1 METNL
6 RNESRWRFTSL
17 GGVHRCLMLLVSAF
31 LVLFVNGSI
40 ANSPQGEL
48 REKSQQPTSQPKA
61 NESEGTDE
69 PVSTIVTETLEDGS
83 LSAVVTIVGDA
94 GQLSTLIT
102 EDLRTKIKKLKVSG
116 NITGPDILLIR
127 QMCCALTYEEE
138 NQGVT
143 YPFVGILS
151 YLDLTDAVIVQDYR
165 SYESLSWYYTEGNV
179 IGNCMFRKSIL
190 ETIYLPTMVKSIN
203 YAAFNDCSFLLDVH
217 FTGPKAPEWNLNY
230 KYRLDV
236 YVPGDCMEQYEA
248 KYGQYDGRYISIISG
263 PDFGVVNETI
273 NVSVAGEAYSQLTN
287 PEKTC
292 SLKVKGTV
300 NEWDMIRLGELVK
313 NYFLTELDLSEAS
326 IVSSDGTVVDALN
339 NQLNYDLRTL
349 DVFVLPNSIKELS
362 EDAMRY
368 ISYMGNF
375 SVTANNPNFKYVDN
389 VLYSADGKK
398 LVYLNCNIRK
408 EVFNIPEG
416 TESIGPFALRFANV
430 DVVNCPSSLRTI
442 ENHGLYN
449 CRAKYINLNQGVQTL
464 GDWCLAAIN
473 NLKTLE
479 IPEGIS
485 KISNYAFSNSSIV
498 KIKLPSTVSCIADN
512 AFYYCRSLKAV
523 EIKASAVPTIEEN
536 TFRNVTVD
544 NVTLYVGTGMK
555 ESYNAAD
562 YWNVFTNVVEG
573 SAPSMGIAKDELA
586 ILKSLYDKT
595 DGSNWRSKWNVDW
608 NKEIFSLNGIYT
620 EEKEDGLYHVTRISM
635 SSNNLSGELPADLFD
650 LPYLT
655 DLYLSNNQLTGDI
668 GKLFEGRTPKATAL
682 STVTLYNNQ
691 FEGDLYPFASALKGL
706 QSLDI
711 DYNNLTDMSQAL
723 PSNINDFCAGSQFSG
738 NLDEAPLVENV
749 NFSTVRLSD
758 FTQPF
763 GTYNINTR
771 EFESPQSAYV
781 SIEQQ
786 EGENMY
792 SYRILSIKDGIPEI
806 YYNSK
811 LFPVRKGDIL
821 TLLLRANGNHVSSYY
836 RVKADFYDG
845 DANLDGEVTVDD
857 LQLTVN
863 KVIGGWESL
872 FFGSAD
878 TYADGVLNVQDM
890 VVTANI
896 ILDSPVN
903 TSSNAKTN
911 GAQDAMTDNWLV
923 AGKGGVSVELAD
935 SVAAL
940 DLMLSGCNADDVAL
954 ALPSSDWM
962 MMKKQTENGVRVIV
976 FSPTGASLAEGIS
989 EVLKVEGGLG
999 HAAVVKATS
1008 PSATTVSLATR
1019 SATGISATDA
1029 EAGLMD
1035 IYDYSGRL
1043 VKSNATNAD
1052 DLQPGTYILHDKAN
1066 DTKKKLNITKR

>member
-127 QMCCALTYEEE
+127 QMCCALTYEEQ

-179 IGNCMFRKSIL
+179 IGNYMFRKSIL
-190 ETIYLPTMVKSIN
+190 ETIYLPTMVRSI
-203 YAAFNDCSFLLDVH
+203 YYGAFSDCPFLLDVH
-217 FTGPKAPEWNLNY
+217 FTGPKVPDWNFDYNS
-230 KYRLDV
+230 RLDV

-248 KYGQYDGRYISIISG
+248 MYGQYDGSISIISG

-287 PEKTC
+287 PEKTY
-292 SLKVKGTV
+292 SLKVKGMV
-300 NEWDMIRLGELVK
+300 NETDMRRLGSLVN
-313 NYFLTELDLSEAS
+313 NYFLAELDLSEAS

-408 EVFNIPEG
+408 DVFNIPEG

-498 KIKLPSTVSCIADN
+498 KIKLPSTVSCIADS

-536 TFRNVTVD
+536 TFKNVTVD

-562 YWNVFTNVVEG
+562 YWSVFTNVVEG

-608 NKEIFSLNGIYT
+608 NKEIYSLNGIYT

-655 DLYLSNNQLTGDI
+655 NLDLSNNQLTGDI

-706 QSLDI
+706 QRLDM
-711 DYNNLTDMSQAL
+711 DNNNLTDISQAL
-723 PSNINDFCAGSQFSG
+723 PSNVYLYANDQFYG

-749 NFSTVRLSD
+749 NLSTVRLSD
-758 FTQPF
+758 FSQPF
-763 GTYNINTR
+763 GKYNSITR
-771 EFESPQSAYV
+771 EFESPQNAYV
-781 SIEQQ
+781 Y
-786 EGENMY
+786 MY
-792 SYRILSIKDGIPEI
+792 EDRESYIYRYDILSITAGTPTIYGDAGIC
-806 YYNSK
+806 
-811 LFPVRKGDIL
+811 PVRRGDIL

-863 KVIGGWESL
+863 KVIGGWGYL

-911 GAQDAMTDNWLV
+911 GAEDAMTDNWLV
-923 AGKGGVSVELAD
+923 AVKGGVSVELAD

-999 HAAVVKATS
+999 YAAVVKATS
-1008 PSATTVSLATR
+1008 PSATTVVLGTR

>member
-40 ANSPQGEL
+40 SYSPQGEL
-48 REKSQQPTSQPKA
+48 KEKSQQSTSQPKA

-138 NQGVT
+138 RQGVSR
-143 YPFVGILS
+143 PFVGILS
-151 YLDLTDAVIVQDYR
+151 YLDLTDAVIVYDYSGR
-165 SYESLSWYYTEGNV
+165 YDSLNQYFTEGNV
-179 IGNCMFRKSIL
+179 IGNYMFRKSIL

-230 KYRLDV
+230 NYRLDV

-248 KYGQYDGRYISIISG
+248 MYGQYDGEYISIISG

-273 NVSVAGEAYSQLTN
+273 NVSEAGEAYSQLTN
-287 PEKTC
+287 PEKTY

-300 NEWDMIRLGELVK
+300 NAWDMRRLGELVK

-339 NQLNYDLRTL
+339 NQLNYDLGTL

-416 TESIGPFALRFANV
+416 TETIGCYALRSSNV

-442 ENHGLYN
+442 ENHGFDSN
-449 CRAKYINLNQGVQTL
+449 RADIINLNQGLQTL
-464 GDWCLAAIN
+464 GERSFAFTFIN
-473 NLKTLE
+473 SLE
-479 IPEGIS
+479 IPEGITE
-485 KISNYAFSNSSIV
+485 ISNG
-498 KIKLPSTVSCIADN
+498 
-512 AFYYCRSLKAV
+512 AFYYCHFVKVTLSSTVSYIGSDAFYYCPSLKAV
-523 EIKASAVPTIEEN
+523 EIKASKVPTIKEN
-536 TFRNVTVD
+536 TFKNVTVD

-635 SSNNLSGELPADLFD
+635 YDNNMSGELPADLFD

-655 DLYLSNNQLTGDI
+655 DLYLPNNQLTGDI

-711 DYNNLTDMSQAL
+711 DYNNLTDISQAL
-723 PSNINDFCAGSQFSG
+723 PSNVYLYANDQFYG

-749 NFSTVRLSD
+749 NLSTVRLSD
-758 FTQPF
+758 FSQLF
-763 GTYNINTR
+763 GTYNSITR
-771 EFESPQSAYV
+771 EFESPQNAYV
-781 SIEQQ
+781 Y
-786 EGENMY
+786 MY
-792 SYRILSIKDGIPEI
+792 EDRESYIYRYDILSITAGTPTIYGDAGIC
-806 YYNSK
+806 
-811 LFPVRKGDIL
+811 PVRKGDIL
-821 TLLLRANGNHVSSYY
+821 TLYLRANGDRTSSYY

-923 AGKGGVSVELAD
+923 AVKGGVSVELAD

-976 FSPTGASLAEGIS
+976 FSPTGASLAEGVS

-1008 PSATTVSLATR
+1008 PSATTVSLGTR
-1019 SATGISATDA
+1019 SATGISATNA

>member
-1 METNL
+1 MAIYFL
-6 RNESRWRFTSL
+6 G

-94 GQLSTLIT
+94 GQLSTIIT

-138 NQGVT
+138 RQGVSH
-143 YPFVGILS
+143 PFVGILS
-151 YLDLTDAVIVQDYR
+151 YLDLTDAVIVYDHSGRYD
-165 SYESLSWYYTEGNV
+165 SLNQYFTEGNV
-179 IGNCMFRKSIL
+179 IGDDMFRKSIL
-190 ETIYLPTMVKSIN
+190 ETIYLPTMVKSISSG
-203 YAAFNDCSFLLDVH
+203 AFSDCPFLLDVH
-217 FTGPKAPEWNLNY
+217 FTGPKVPEWDFDCNS
-230 KYRLDV
+230 RLDV
-236 YVPGDCMEQYEA
+236 YVPGDCMEQYKA
-248 KYGQYDGRYISIISG
+248 KYGQYEGWCISIISG

-273 NVSVAGEAYSQLTN
+273 NVSEAGEAYSQLTN

-292 SLKVKGTV
+292 LLKVKGTV
-300 NEWDMIRLGELVK
+300 NAWDMRRLGELVK

-326 IVSSDGTVVDALN
+326 IVSSDGTVVDVLT

-362 EDAMRY
+362 EDAMRH

-375 SVTANNPNFKYVDN
+375 SVTATNPNFKYVDN

-398 LVYLNCNIRK
+398 LVYLNYNIRK

-416 TESIGPFALRFANV
+416 TETIGCYALRYSNV

-442 ENHGLYN
+442 EYHGLFN
-449 CRAKYINLNQGVQTL
+449 CRAKYINLNQGIQTL
-464 GDWCLAAIN
+464 GDWSLAAIN

-479 IPEGIS
+479 IPEGVS

-498 KIKLPSTVSCIADN
+498 KIKLPSTVSYIADN
-512 AFYYCRSLKAV
+512 AFSYNYSLKAV
-523 EIKASAVPTIEEN
+523 EIRASAVPTIEEN

-562 YWNVFTNVVEG
+562 YWSVFTNVVEG
-573 SAPSMGIAKDELA
+573 SAPLMGIAKDELA

-608 NKEIFSLNGIYT
+608 NKEIYSLYGVDT
-620 EEKEDGLYHVTRISM
+620 EQKEDGLYHVTRIRM

-655 DLYLSNNQLTGDI
+655 YLYLPYNQLTGDI

-706 QSLDI
+706 QRLDM
-711 DYNNLTDMSQAL
+711 DNNNLTDMSQAL
-723 PSNINDFCAGSQFSG
+723 PSNINDFYAGSQFSG

-758 FTQPF
+758 FTQPL

-771 EFESPQSAYV
+771 EFESPKSAYV

-806 YYNSK
+806 YYNPK

-821 TLLLRANGNHVSSYY
+821 TLLLRANGDHVSSYY

-857 LQLTVN
+857 LQLTVS
-863 KVIGGWESL
+863 KVTGGRKSL

-896 ILDSPVN
+896 ILDSPGN

-911 GAQDAMTDNWLV
+911 GAEDAMTDNWLV
-923 AGKGGVSVELAD
+923 AVKGGVSVELAD

-976 FSPTGASLAEGIS
+976 FSPTGASLAEGVS

-999 HAAVVKATS
+999 YAAVVKATS
-1008 PSATTVSLATR
+1008 PSVTTVVLGTR